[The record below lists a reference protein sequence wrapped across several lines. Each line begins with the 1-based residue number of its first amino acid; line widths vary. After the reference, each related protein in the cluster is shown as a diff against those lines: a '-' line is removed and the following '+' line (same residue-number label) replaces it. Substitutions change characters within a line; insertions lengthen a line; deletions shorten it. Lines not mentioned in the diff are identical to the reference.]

1 MHSGSAFNSQRFHD
15 ALVRCKYRLLLGTK
29 GRGKPGP
36 KGLSKE
42 LIAAV
47 VAMKRQNPRF
57 GCLKIAQEIAH
68 AFGVEINKDVVRRIL
83 EKHYEPSSNDDGPS
97 WLTTLG
103 HIKDSLWS
111 MDLFRCESILLQ
123 SYRVMVVIDVFTRRF
138 IGFAVE
144 RGDIE
149 VSLFVECS
157 TARSRSKCFPK
168 HLSTD
173 NDPLFRF
180 HRWLANLRI
189 LDIEEVKTVPFGRTL
204 SA

>member
-1 MHSGSAFNSQRFHD
+1 MWVAMKELFVLIAHLLATLVKFARPGGVRAVAAESMTLKHQLLVVQRARKRAPPMTPWDRLFFGLCSLWISPGRRKKLCIVVRPSTSQRFHD
-15 ALVRCKYRLLLGTK
+15 ALVRCKYRLLFGTK
-29 GRGKPGP
+29 GRGRPGP
-36 KGLSKE
+36 KGPSKE
-42 LIAAV
+42 FIAAV

-123 SYRVMVVIDVFTRRF
+123 ATGS
-138 IGFAVE
+138 
-144 RGDIE
+144 
-149 VSLFVECS
+149 
-157 TARSRSKCFPK
+157 
-168 HLSTD
+168 
-173 NDPLFRF
+173 
-180 HRWLANLRI
+180 W
-189 LDIEEVKTVPFGRTL
+189 
-204 SA
+204 